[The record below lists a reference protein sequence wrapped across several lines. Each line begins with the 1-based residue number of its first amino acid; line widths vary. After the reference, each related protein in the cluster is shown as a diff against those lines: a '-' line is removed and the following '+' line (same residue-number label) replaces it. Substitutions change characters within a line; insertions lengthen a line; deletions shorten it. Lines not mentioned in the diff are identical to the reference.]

1 MEKKIRAT
9 VWGEFRH
16 EKHSESVKKLYPNGL
31 HAVVGEALAECPDIE
46 VTLAALDDPDIAGCE
61 GSGTLVVPASGTLRL
76 SFASSRALPSGKWP
90 LLTATSGGDA
100 LTEAAWPVV
109 YADGPRP
116 LNFEIVRDSTG
127 VWLQAFNGTTVLVR

>member
-1 MEKKIRAT
+1 MAPNVLPRHVRGFT
-9 VWGEFRH
+9 GTLRVGPDTTNPVWDF
-16 EKHSESVKKLYPNGL
+16 PF
-31 HAVVGEALAECPDIE
+31 D
-46 VTLAALDDPDIAGCE
+46 AALDDPDIAGCE

-76 SFASSRALPSGKWP
+76 SFASADPLPVGKWP

-109 YADGPRP
+109 YAEGPRP

-127 VWLQAFNGTTVLVR
+127 VWLHAFNGTTVIVR